1 MVGGPISG
9 GSLNPARVFGPAIAS
24 GHFANHYVWWIG
36 PISGGAVAGYVYE
49 CLFAEKRAELLFKN
63 PLEITRSLLRVPQKL
78 KELVEKRIMSLH
90 H

>member
-1 MVGGPISG
+1 
-9 GSLNPARVFGPAIAS
+9 
-24 GHFANHYVWWIG
+24 
-36 PISGGAVAGYVYE
+36 
-49 CLFAEKRAELLFKN
+49 LFAEKRAELLFKN